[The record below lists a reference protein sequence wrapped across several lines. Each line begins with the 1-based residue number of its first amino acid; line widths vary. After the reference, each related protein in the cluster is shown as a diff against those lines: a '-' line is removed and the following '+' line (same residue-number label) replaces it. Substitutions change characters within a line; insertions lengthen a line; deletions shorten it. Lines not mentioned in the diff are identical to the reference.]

1 MRLGKFNPLSD
12 HLLAGLTFVLIIGA
26 SIGVPG
32 FATWWNCQT
41 LMLYGL
47 PLLLAAVGLTLV
59 LIGGGIDLSVTA
71 VMGLASV
78 VGAQLM
84 TLGDGGW
91 EWALLGLVGMLLVGV
106 GVGALNGFSVAVCGI
121 PPFMATLTVLMLG
134 SGCAVWFTRS
144 EKIGGLPDAFL
155 VLGEGLMA
163 TLFAVLIVLLLAH
176 GLLHRSL
183 WGRWLFLIGLNRKAA
198 EISGVP
204 VRAVVFTS
212 YVVSG
217 LFAVMGAVLLTAS
230 LETGDPVIARN
241 SLLDVVGAAV
251 LGGAS
256 LQGGRGSVGG
266 TVCGVV
272 FLVVLG
278 NCLNLLNVH
287 YYFVTL
293 MKGAVI
299 LVAAVID
306 SRKVR

>member
-1 MRLGKFNPLSD
+1 MHSGKSNPLSD
-12 HLLAGLTFVLIIGA
+12 HMLAGLTVLLIIGA

-47 PLLLAAVGLTLV
+47 PLLLAAVGLTVV

-78 VGAQLM
+78 VGARLM

-91 EWALLGLVGMLLVGV
+91 EWTLVGLAGMFLVGA

-121 PPFMATLTVLMLG
+121 PPFMATLTMLMFG

-144 EKIGGLPDAFL
+144 EKIGGLPEDFL
-155 VLGEGLMA
+155 VLGQGFVTTTVAVIVIL
-163 TLFAVLIVLLLAH
+163 LFAH

-204 VRAVVFTS
+204 VRAIVFAS

-217 LFAVMGAVLLTAS
+217 LFAVSGALLLTAS

-256 LQGGRGSVGG
+256 LQGGRGSIGG

-299 LVAAVID
+299 LIAAIVD
-306 SRKVR
+306 ARKVR